1 MKTSFLLFRLFL
13 MLLKGISF
21 LFYKKLWCSISGGI
35 TISLFCELNNVSWPT
50 HRDSKAVLWS
60 IRLQRRATVYIMLE
74 TLDLSKVE
82 TYCIF
87 FTPRLIIS

>member
-1 MKTSFLLFRLFL
+1 

-50 HRDSKAVLWS
+50 NRDSKAVLWS

-74 TLDLSKVE
+74 TFDLSKVE

-87 FTPRLIIS
+87 FTPRLIFLNVG